1 MQVVHISACSV
12 ALQVKFKTGITC
24 ILEAAKA
31 AETCGSVRDVNEG
44 ID

>member
-1 MQVVHISACSV
+1 MRVAHVSARSV
-12 ALQVKFKTGITC
+12 ALQVKFKTGITR

-31 AETCGSVRDVNEG
+31 TETCGSVRDVNEG